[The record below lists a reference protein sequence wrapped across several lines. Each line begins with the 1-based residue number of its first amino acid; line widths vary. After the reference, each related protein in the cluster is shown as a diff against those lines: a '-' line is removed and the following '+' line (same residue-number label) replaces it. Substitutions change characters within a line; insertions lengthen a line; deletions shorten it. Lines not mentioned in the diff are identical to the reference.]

1 MGSSG
6 FAVWNFPHGSWR
18 HTLLVAPGSA
28 GSFSLASSVTLEDW
42 PGPQNE
48 TTPSSFSYFRWDLT
62 ESLSRP
68 QSPYLWIIFHT
79 WELCSWKKNEITR
92 LNVLGGAVPR
102 GSPQESGRDGAT
114 QSQTLCVI
122 VYQTLRLLRPRFPL
136 GGWTSKFANFLRC
149 KHMVEISRTY
159 LSNLFVYKVGFG
171 LAVLRPRSLQDPL
184 EQEQM

>member
-1 MGSSG
+1 MGALQLEKKMKSREIECTWG
-6 FAVWNFPHGSWR
+6 PCTKWQP
-18 HTLLVAPGSA
+18 PGI
-28 GSFSLASSVTLEDW
+28 GKE
-42 PGPQNE
+42 
-48 TTPSSFSYFRWDLT
+48 
-62 ESLSRP
+62 
-68 QSPYLWIIFHT
+68 
-79 WELCSWKKNEITR
+79 
-92 LNVLGGAVPR
+92 
-102 GSPQESGRDGAT
+102 GAT